1 MVFCNLN
8 LLQPQTG
15 ALINFIV
22 SGSNSGCPLH
32 AAVAQLVEQLICN
45 QQGGGSNP
53 LGSSIIDGNKPN
65 RKEVTLGLFQG
76 GAFL

>member
-1 MVFCNLN
+1 MQLKGLNNTKKMVFCNLN

-32 AAVAQLVEQLICN
+32 AAVAQLVERLTCN
-45 QQGGGSNP
+45 QLVGGSNP
-53 LGSSIIDGNKPN
+53 LGSSNIDGEK
-65 RKEVTLGLFQG
+65 T
-76 GAFL
+76 